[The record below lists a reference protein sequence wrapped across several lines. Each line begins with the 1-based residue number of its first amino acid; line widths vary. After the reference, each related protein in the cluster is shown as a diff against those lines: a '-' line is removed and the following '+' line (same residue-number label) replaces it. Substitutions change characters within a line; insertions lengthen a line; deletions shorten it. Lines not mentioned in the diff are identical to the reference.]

1 MRRVPL
7 HGQRAGEHALGV
19 DDTFA
24 TYGGTMPGPA
34 GRLETAPSVSVDH
47 GPGRAAP
54 PRLAV
59 VGTALLLL
67 AVGVGLYAGSQGGR
81 ASVVPAAVRSYDFSG
96 KGLSSLPLAAR
107 GSVSAALGADGTAY
121 RLSPGKG
128 AFSASSPAQHLAM
141 SFASSGVSLSSGA
154 THVGL
159 RLRGIGYGDSL
170 TALGEVAPRAHA
182 NRVLY
187 ARPGLSEWYAN
198 GPLGLEQGFTVAR
211 APARHPAGPL
221 TLSMT
226 LSGNVHASLLNGGQ
240 SITLSRAGRAVLRY
254 TGLSATDARG
264 RRLPSWLQ
272 LDGGRLFLRVDAK
285 GARYPLRIDPFILQG
300 AKLAGS
306 GEIGAGEFGNS
317 VALSADGN
325 TALVGG
331 PVDNGDVGAVWV
343 FTRTGVTWTLQEK
356 LTAPTSGGEEEVG
369 PGNFGASVAL
379 SSDGDRALI
388 GGPQDSGGTGAAW
401 YFVRSGFGGSYIL
414 KEKVLGGGEPLFG
427 FSVALSSDGA
437 TALIG
442 AGQIGL
448 VGAARVYALSN
459 YGYFLPQA
467 ALPATGEVNNGGF
480 GYSVALSSDGNTA
493 IVGGCC
499 DEQTGYLGGAAWV
512 FTRSGSAW
520 TFQEKL
526 TDGVPEGL
534 FGDAVALSSDGNTA
548 LIGSYAEDNEVG
560 AARVYTRTGFQQPYG
575 LQEKL
580 VGAGEVDHGVFGVS
594 VALSSDGNTALIGGS
609 GYHDIRYGE
618 AWVFERPVFNQP
630 YVLQQALT
638 GDDEIGEGRFGI
650 SAALECETALIG
662 GEEDNSGVGAAWPF
676 VNGSGPCPPHWYSN
690 GLQIVPGEKVAVETS
705 GTLTFTKVVG
715 GETEVTCELRDH
727 DTIENPVGNGA
738 GTDKLGQF
746 ALENCFIPAEDPQ
759 VCGAGTPEFKE
770 SGLSWPTQLI
780 LGPMDEITGIELEL
794 RCSGGLFLEDLTGS
808 LTPTISNGVL
818 TFDAGSGAL
827 AQSGYPG
834 TTSVIGTDI
843 LTGPVGDEHITVEEL
858 SRRVPEPPEFGRCV
872 TGPSK
877 KEGKKTVYLGGFTA
891 ATCLVASGTHTGK
904 YEWEPGVL
912 KAPFRTTLA
921 SGSVTL
927 ESAAKASKVTCKGEM
942 GRGEYT
948 GRKTVGAVT
957 LTLTGC
963 ELVASKAE
971 CRSAGAAVGE
981 IVTNPLVGE
990 LGIEKLGGTSA
1001 SNKIGVDLYRF
1012 GKTGPLMEFNCGA
1025 TTVVVQGSV
1034 IVPVKANKMSA
1045 TQALKF
1051 KASKGKQKPE
1061 AFAGEAPDVLEESFN
1076 GGPLEQTGLTASL
1089 TLTGEEASEVNS
1101 VV

>member
-1 MRRVPL
+1 ME
-7 HGQRAGEHALGV
+7 RAGEHAVGV
-19 DDTFA
+19 GEAVRDL
-24 TYGGTMPGPA
+24 GGTVLGPA
-34 GRLETAPSVSVDH
+34 SSLETAPSVSVDH
-47 GPGRAAP
+47 GVAPGRAASP
-54 PRLAV
+54 SVAV
-59 VGTALLLL
+59 VGAALLLL
-67 AVGVGLYAGSQGGR
+67 AVGVAVYAGARGGR
-81 ASVVPAAVRSYDFSG
+81 SSVVPAAVRSHGFSG
-96 KGLSSLPLAAR
+96 KGLLSLPLAAQ
-107 GSVSAALGADGTAY
+107 GPVSAALGADSAAY
-121 RLSPGKG
+121 RFRAHEGGLT
-128 AFSASSPAQHLAM
+128 ASSPTQHLAM
-141 SFASSGVSLSSGA
+141 SFAGSGISLSSGA

-159 RLRGIGYGDSL
+159 RLRGIGYGNSL
-170 TALGEVAPRAHA
+170 TALGAVAPRIHA

-211 APARHPAGPL
+211 APARHLAGPL
-221 TLSMT
+221 TISMT
-226 LSGNVHASLLNGGQ
+226 LSGNVHASLADGGQ
-240 SITLSRAGRAVLRY
+240 SITLSRAGTTVLRY
-254 TGLSATDARG
+254 TGLSASDARG
-264 RRLPSWLQ
+264 LRLRSWLQ
-272 LDGGRLFLRVDAK
+272 LDRGRLLLRVDAK
-285 GARYPLRIDPFILQG
+285 GARYPLRIDPFMLQG
-300 AKLAGS
+300 SKLTGT
-306 GEIGAGEFGNS
+306 GEIGDGEFGDS

-343 FTRTGVTWTLQEK
+343 FTRTGGNWSLQEK

-369 PGNFGASVAL
+369 PGTFGASVAL

-388 GGPQDSGGTGAAW
+388 GGPQDNGGAGAAW
-401 YFVRSGFGGSYIL
+401 YYVRSGFGGSYIL
-414 KEKVLGGGEPLFG
+414 KEKVFGGGEPLFG

-448 VGAARVYALSN
+448 VGAARVYTLSN
-459 YGYFLPQA
+459 YGYFLAQA

-499 DEQTGYLGGAAWV
+499 DEQDLYLGGAAWV
-512 FTRSGSAW
+512 YTRSGTAW

-526 TDGVPEGL
+526 TDGLPEGL
-534 FGDAVALSSDGNTA
+534 FGVAVALSSDGNTA
-548 LIGSYAEDNEVG
+548 LIGSYAENNEVG
-560 AARVYTRTGFQQPYG
+560 AARVYTRAGFQQPYL

-580 VGAGEVDHGVFGVS
+580 VGAGEVDKGIFGVS

-609 GYHDIRYGE
+609 GYHDIHFGE
-618 AWVFERPVFNQP
+618 AWVFERPVFGQP
-630 YVLQQALT
+630 YVLQQALI
-638 GDDEIGEGRFGI
+638 GADEIGEGRFGI

-662 GEEDNSGVGAAWPF
+662 GLEDNSGVGAAWPF

-690 GLQIVPGEKVAVETS
+690 AEQIVPGEKVAVETS

-727 DTIENPVGNGA
+727 ETIENPVGGGA

-746 ALENCFIPAEDPQ
+746 ALEACFIPAEDPQ

-780 LGPMDEITGIELEL
+780 PGPMDEITGIDLEL
-794 RCSGGLFLEDLTGS
+794 KCSGGLFLEDLTGS
-808 LTPTISNGVL
+808 LTPTLSNGVL
-818 TFDAGSGAL
+818 TFDAGSGSL
-827 AQSGYPG
+827 TQSGYPG
-834 TTSVIGTDI
+834 TTSVIGTDN
-843 LTGPVGDEHITVEEL
+843 LTGPVGDEHITAEEL
-858 SRRVPEPPEFGRCV
+858 SRRVPEPPEFGRCI

-891 ATCLVASGTHTGK
+891 ATCLVASGTRSGK
-904 YEWEPGVL
+904 YEWEPGIA
-912 KAPFRTTLA
+912 KAPFKTTLA
-921 SGSVTL
+921 SGPVTL
-927 ESAAKASKVTCKGEM
+927 ESAVKTSKVTCKGEA

-963 ELVASKAE
+963 ELVTAKSD
-971 CRSAGAAVGE
+971 CRSAGALAGE
-981 IVTNPLVGE
+981 IVTNPLAGE
-990 LGIEKLGGTSA
+990 LGVEKLGATSA
-1001 SNKIGVDLYRF
+1001 TNKIGLDLYHP
-1012 GKTGPLMEFNCGA
+1012 GKAGPLMEFKCGA
-1025 TTVVVQGSV
+1025 TAVTVQGSV

-1061 AFAGEAPDVLEESFN
+1061 AFAGEAPDVLEESLDGAPF
-1076 GGPLEQTGLTASL
+1076 EQTGVTASL
-1089 TLTGEEASEVNS
+1089 TLTSEEASEINS